1 MLIFLVCYELL
12 FLSPSLSPLVTRQEL
27 QGQSVHKQDFRQIN
41 VSLQQNADAST
52 QENILESNGPRVTYR
67 QALDIGDVK
76 TTEYL

>member
-12 FLSPSLSPLVTRQEL
+12 FLSPSLSPLVTHQEL

-41 VSLQQNADAST
+41 FSLQQNADASK